1 MSVQGLRPPLV
12 RSPRGRSPLPSP
24 RGEGANCDTE
34 VDLPG
39 EIDFGVKKVY
49 KSPKSIHRADAK
61 GLTSSSKLSVSC
73 VLTLQTLPLITFTPS
88 YALRAS
94 LPLRGILYYISLR
107 DFPSGRE
114 DTYTPKGFTHLPQ
127 GRWSKR
133 ASWLSTTILEPAS
146 SLHPYRIS
154 FGTLVP

>member
-107 DFPSGRE
+107 DSPFGTSLRDERIP
-114 DTYTPKGFTHLPQ
+114 TPRRHLPTFLRE
-127 GRWSKR
+127 GGVR
-133 ASWLSTTILEPAS
+133 EPAGS
-146 SLHPYRIS
+146 QQLYWSQLAPSIPT
-154 FGTLVP
+154 G